1 MGRLGARKIGAHTI
15 SHVARTAPWFAAKIA
30 YVQFRHCIERSS
42 MSDDD
47 HDALTRRTARRLFGK
62 PKRGEGAYALWRDF
76 NPALAREF
84 SRFYVGRLYAR
95 EVLSQKQRELC
106 AVAALAVLNYQEE
119 LAIHAG
125 AALNC
130 GATPEEVAEVVFQMA
145 TYGGAPC
152 TVEGLRTLKRVLEE
166 RGLWQPAP

>member
-1 MGRLGARKIGAHTI
+1 MKWHLQG
-15 SHVARTAPWFAAKIA
+15 TA
-30 YVQFRHCIERSS
+30 
-42 MSDDD
+42 MSDED
-47 HDALTRRTARRLFGK
+47 HDELTRRTAQRLFGK

-76 NPALAREF
+76 NPELAREF

-95 EVLSQKQRELC
+95 ETLSQKQRELC

-130 GATPEEVAEVVFQMA
+130 GATPAEVAEVVFQMT

-166 RGLWQPAP
+166 RGEWKPAE

>member
-1 MGRLGARKIGAHTI
+1 
-15 SHVARTAPWFAAKIA
+15 
-30 YVQFRHCIERSS
+30 
-42 MSDDD
+42 MSDKD
-47 HDALTRRTARRLFGK
+47 HDELTRRTAQRLFGK

-76 NPALAREF
+76 NPDLAREF

-95 EVLSQKQRELC
+95 EIVSQKQRELC
-106 AVAALAVLNYQEE
+106 AVAALTVLNFQEE

-130 GATPEEVAEVVFQMA
+130 GASAQEVAEVVFQMA

-152 TVEGLRTLKRVLEE
+152 TVEGLRTLKRVLQE
-166 RGLWQPAP
+166 RGEWKPAP

>member
-1 MGRLGARKIGAHTI
+1 
-15 SHVARTAPWFAAKIA
+15 
-30 YVQFRHCIERSS
+30 
-42 MSDDD
+42 MSDSD
-47 HDALTRRTARRLFGK
+47 HDEVVRRTARRLFGK

-76 NPALAREF
+76 NPELAREF

-95 EVLSQKQRELC
+95 ETLTQRERELC
-106 AVAALAVLNYQEE
+106 AVAALTVLNFQEE

-130 GATPEEVAEVVFQMA
+130 GATPGEVAEVVFQMT

-152 TVEGLRTLKRVLEE
+152 TVEGLRTLKHVLEA
-166 RGLWQPAP
+166 RGEWKPAP

>member
-1 MGRLGARKIGAHTI
+1 MA
-15 SHVARTAPWFAAKIA
+15 
-30 YVQFRHCIERSS
+30 
-42 MSDDD
+42 MSEED
-47 HDALTRRTARRLFGK
+47 HDELTRRTAQRLFGK

-76 NPALAREF
+76 NPQLAREF

-95 EVLSQKQRELC
+95 ETLSQKQRELC
-106 AVAALAVLNYQEE
+106 AVAALTVLNYQEE

-130 GATPEEVAEVVFQMA
+130 GATPAEVAEVVFQMA

-152 TVEGLRTLKRVLEE
+152 TVEGLRTLKRVLEQ
-166 RGLWQPAP
+166 RGEWKPAD

>member
-1 MGRLGARKIGAHTI
+1 
-15 SHVARTAPWFAAKIA
+15 
-30 YVQFRHCIERSS
+30 
-42 MSDDD
+42 MSDED
-47 HDALTRRTARRLFGK
+47 HDELTRRTAQRLFGK
-62 PKRGEGAYALWRDF
+62 PKRSEESAYALWKAFD
-76 NPALAREF
+76 PALAREF

-95 EVLSQKQRELC
+95 EKISQKQRELC

-130 GATPEEVAEVVFQMA
+130 GATAAEVAEVVFQMA

-152 TVEGLRTLKRVLEE
+152 TVEGLRTLKRVLQA
-166 RGLWQPAP
+166 RGEWKPADAE

>member
-1 MGRLGARKIGAHTI
+1 
-15 SHVARTAPWFAAKIA
+15 
-30 YVQFRHCIERSS
+30 
-42 MSDDD
+42 MSESD
-47 HDALTRRTARRLFGK
+47 HDELTRRTAQRLFGK
-62 PKRGEGAYALWRDF
+62 PERGEGAYASWHAF
-76 NPALAREF
+76 NPELAREF

-95 EVLSQKQRELC
+95 EVISQKQRELC

-130 GATPEEVAEVVFQMA
+130 GARTDEVAEVIFQMA

-152 TVEGLRTLKRVLEE
+152 TVEGLRTLKRVLEA
-166 RGLWQPAP
+166 RGEWKPPT

>member
-1 MGRLGARKIGAHTI
+1 
-15 SHVARTAPWFAAKIA
+15 
-30 YVQFRHCIERSS
+30 
-42 MSDDD
+42 MSNED
-47 HDALTRRTARRLFGK
+47 HDALTRRTAQRLFGRT
-62 PKRGEGAYALWRDF
+62 KRGEGAYALWKAFD
-76 NPALAREF
+76 PALAREF

-95 EVLSQKQRELC
+95 EVLSQKERELC

-130 GATPEEVAEVVFQMA
+130 GATPAQVAEVVFQMA

-152 TVEGLRTLKRVLEE
+152 TVEGLRTLKRVLEA
-166 RGLWQPAP
+166 RGEWKPADAD